1 MTTPASKPKRRRRI
15 GTWLAILLVGVP
27 IGLFF
32 NLVTVSALVSGV
44 VIGYQH
50 ARGTVVTGVI
60 TDAASHTVPSR
71 RGPDETYCYGL
82 FRADDDRLSTVRVRV
97 YVEGYCFDARGRSA
111 TLVYG
116 AAAGLTDRMGEGDR
130 VGGPMPFNGLF
141 GMTRGAVLDRGPF
154 VRGLWPFLFLAPV
167 AAIIDVAM
175 VSGIRGRFRSRT
187 VTRPDRGRRAR

>member
-32 NLVTVSALVSGV
+32 NLVAVSALVSGA

-50 ARGTVVTGVI
+50 LRGTVVTGLI
-60 TDAASHTVPSR
+60 TDAASHTVASR

-82 FRADDDRLSTVRVRV
+82 FRADDDRVAAVRVRV
-97 YVEGYCFDARGRSA
+97 YVEGYCFAARGRSA
-111 TLVYG
+111 SLVYG
-116 AAAGLTDRMGEGDR
+116 AAAGLTDRMSEGDR

-154 VRGLWPFLFLAPV
+154 VRGLWPFLFLAPI
-167 AAIIDVAM
+167 AAIIDVAA
-175 VSGIRGRFRSRT
+175 VSGVRGQLTSRSLR
-187 VTRPDRGRRAR
+187 RPDHGRRAR